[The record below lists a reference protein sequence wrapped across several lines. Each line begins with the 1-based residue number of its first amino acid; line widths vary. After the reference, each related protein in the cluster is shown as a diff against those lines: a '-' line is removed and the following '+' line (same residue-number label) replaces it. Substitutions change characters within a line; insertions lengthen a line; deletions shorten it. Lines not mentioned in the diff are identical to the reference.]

1 MTPCKGVATEKLIW
15 KFQKIGG
22 NRPQSIS
29 PRGDKNLGTASERES
44 DARSGLR
51 TSVNPQMELYS
62 FIGVGLGR
70 ELSILEIFDLARFWP
85 CDPSLGG
92 YDPFTRGYLR
102 PLVKGVAS

>member
-1 MTPCKGVATEKLIW
+1 MGA
-15 KFQKIGG
+15 
-22 NRPQSIS
+22 
-29 PRGDKNLGTASERES
+29 ASGRES

-51 TSVNPQMELYS
+51 TSVNPQVELYS

-70 ELSILEIFDLARFWP
+70 ELSIFEILGLARFWP

-92 YDPFTRGYLR
+92 YDPFTRGSLVKGLYLR